1 MDGFWVIDTGFRHEG
16 LARDLSNLNAYPF
29 VLDEVQCGG
38 IEGFLQSLKVEDP
51 QAQLEIAR
59 LTGMEAYRAGQ
70 QFNFWKE
77 NQTLF
82 WRGEALPR
90 LSKKYQKL
98 LERAYDAC
106 FDQCVEF
113 ATALCLSEDAIL
125 THTMGKRNPSNTT
138 LTEHEYMFNLYR
150 LRARGLQMLRK
161 TVGSQQATNR

>member
-1 MDGFWVIDTGFRHEG
+1 MEGFWIIDTGSRGEG
-16 LARDLSNLNAYPF
+16 LAKELSNFNAYAF
-29 VLDEVQCGG
+29 VLDGVQCGS
-38 IEGFLQSLKVEDP
+38 IEGFLQSLKIEDP
-51 QAQLEIAR
+51 ELQEKLASLVG
-59 LTGMEAYRAGQ
+59 LEAYRAGQ
-70 QFNFWKE
+70 NHNHWKE

-106 FDQCVEF
+106 FEQSVEF
-113 ATALCLSEDAIL
+113 AAALCLSEDAIL

-138 LTEHEYMFNLYR
+138 LTEHEYIYNLYR

-161 TVGSQQATNR
+161 TVSLQQATNR